1 MAVDEIRN
9 RTRRKLEA
17 LVGAEEA
24 SYLMDRPP
32 GGWSDLVTNQ
42 VLDAKLGALDA
53 RFDALEHRMLAAISD
68 LRADFHHHTN
78 RLILWMVPTIFAG
91 IAALGG
97 AASLLD

>member
-1 MAVDEIRN
+1 MTVDEIRE

-17 LVGAEEA
+17 LVGAEET

-42 VLDAKLGALDA
+42 ILDAKL
-53 RFDALEHRMLAAISD
+53 DALEHRVLAK
-68 LRADFHHHTN
+68 FHEETN
-78 RLILWMVPTIFAG
+78 RILRWMVPTIFAG

-97 AASLLD
+97 VAALFS